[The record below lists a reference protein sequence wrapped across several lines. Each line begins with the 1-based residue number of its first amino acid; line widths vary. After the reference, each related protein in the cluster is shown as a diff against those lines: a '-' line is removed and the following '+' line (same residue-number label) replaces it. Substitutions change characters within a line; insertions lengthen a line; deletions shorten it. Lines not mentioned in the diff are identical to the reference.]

1 MKVNYFSVRC
11 TPRRYAKRMQISAK
25 IPRIA
30 AVVAFLMAGSITIS
44 AVFGPI
50 MIAPF
55 ALIPLIAG
63 IGIVRRRVWSA
74 YGLALCFFAQIVP
87 VSIRFLGGALR
98 RDSVGVLASIAFST
112 LLGCLFSLAGRSL
125 ANSGAPRGW
134 PLPWFVISAV
144 YALPL
149 LFLHPF
155 MIPTGAM
162 ENTLLI
168 GDRVLVRQ
176 FPKPSV
182 SRGDLIVF
190 VCPVDRSQTFV
201 KRVIGVPGDRIK
213 IVHKAV
219 YRNGVSLVEPYAV
232 HKTDYEDS
240 YRDNFP
246 SEPNAPLPPQGADML
261 TRHVASG
268 DVVVPEG
275 CYFVL
280 GDNRDSSLDSRYWGF
295 VGSGDLIG
303 KPLLIYDSEA
313 QSADEIMER
322 RFSLRRP
329 VRWERLFKLL

>member
-1 MKVNYFSVRC
+1 V
-11 TPRRYAKRMQISAK
+11 
-25 IPRIA
+25 
-30 AVVAFLMAGSITIS
+30 
-44 AVFGPI
+44 
-50 MIAPF
+50 
-55 ALIPLIAG
+55 
-63 IGIVRRRVWSA
+63 
-74 YGLALCFFAQIVP
+74 LAL
-87 VSIRFLGGALR
+87 
-98 RDSVGVLASIAFST
+98 IAFST
-112 LLGCLFSLAGRSL
+112 VLGCLFLLAGKSL
-125 ANSGAPRGW
+125 ANRGAPRGW
-134 PLPWFVISAV
+134 PLPWFVISAI

-190 VCPVDRSQTFV
+190 VYPVDRSQTFV
-201 KRVIGVPGDRIK
+201 KRVIGVSGDRIK

-232 HKTDYEDS
+232 HKTGYEDL

-246 SEPNAPLPPQGADML
+246 SEPNAPLPPQAADML

-268 DVVVPEG
+268 DVVVPER

-322 RFSLRRP
+322 RFSFRRP